1 MKLVAIK
8 EHHLYDKTFR
18 KGNRFVGKCVA
29 VYVQR
34 DFAAKKL
41 MLADPEKRYHNR
53 VGLSVGKKIGG
64 AVKRNRAKR
73 ILRAAYCEVRGEGLA
88 TGYLIVLAAR
98 EEIRGKK
105 SGQVAAELRR
115 AFRHLGLL
123 SDR

>member
-18 KGNRFVGKCVA
+18 KGSRFVGKCVA

-41 MLADPEKRYHNR
+41 MSANPEKKYCNR
-53 VGLSVGKKIGG
+53 VGLSVGKKIGS
-64 AVKRNRAKR
+64 AVARNRTKR
-73 ILRAAYCEVRGEGLA
+73 ILRAAYCEVREEGLA
-88 TGYLIVLAAR
+88 TGYLVVLAAR

-105 SGQVAAELRR
+105 SGQIAAELRR

-123 SDR
+123 SGK